1 MAQWNVITAFILDQL
16 FGYQSANKLR
26 ENALVILSGRL
37 GRSLG
42 GSREV
47 PNNVAVNLLG
57 GPLVSKNPGV
67 GPFDA
72 VNFIDLEID
81 GTNQTGVTFQA
92 RVEVRTDR
100 AGCTITPKIRNVTD
114 STDAGVG
121 VACSAGDPAYGGANQ
136 KQTIALTIATGV
148 KKYRLMF
155 TLSSPSGTTWCIGEI
170 ERLVTA

>member
-1 MAQWNVITAFILDQL
+1 MTWNVITAFILDQL

-26 ENALVILSGRL
+26 ENSIVILSGRK
-37 GRSLG
+37 GRGLG

-47 PNNVAVNLLG
+47 PNNAGINPFG
-57 GPLVSKNPGV
+57 GPLKSKQNGV

-72 VNFIDLEID
+72 VDFIDVEID
-81 GTNQTGVTFQA
+81 GTNQGGVTCQA

-114 STDAGVG
+114 STDAGTG
-121 VACSAGDPAYGGANQ
+121 LACAAGDPAYGGTNQ
-136 KQTIALTIATGV
+136 KQTITVTLASGV
-148 KKYRLMF
+148 KKYRLMY

-170 ERLVTA
+170 EMFVTA